1 MKVSGSSVRVVPACP
16 GSAGQLVLS
25 VAGPTPRP
33 LWPYGPGRL
42 WLCHNSHTSTA
53 SVHTSPQ
60 TYTWLTRPR
69 LAAALSFTF
78 RTHAHSHARTP
89 SIDQP
94 SLRTSVDDGA
104 AVVEDDPALV
114 QGGDGVEEVE
124 GPQIPLK
131 TPTKDRFTLSLSHL
145 YQLNLL

>member
-1 MKVSGSSVRVVPACP
+1 MAPADCGSVTTRTP
-16 GSAGQLVLS
+16 
-25 VAGPTPRP
+25 PRP
-33 LWPYGPGRL
+33 P
-42 WLCHNSHTSTA
+42 
-53 SVHTSPQ
+53 
-60 TYTWLTRPR
+60 
-69 LAAALSFTF
+69 FTPLLK
-78 RTHAHSHARTP
+78 RTHGSLGGSPFVHLSHARTLARTP

-131 TPTKDRFTLSLSHL
+131 TPTKDRFTLSLSL
-145 YQLNLL
+145 ICIS